1 MFSCLLNSK
10 NPDDLVMPS
19 IVVHKLAWYPDYS
32 PWCAQGCSTPC
43 PTSLSPSLSD
53 LFQAPPTLTKA
64 PNMTLHS
71 STHSSTT
78 RHQPLPQPTPKIH
91 THTHTHTHTA
101 PHCTTLHHT
110 APHCITHQEG
120 QWEQGSQHYCYTCNY
135 QTMYDDRN
143 TMLLLCKHRVTTV
156 TGVWPYIMV

>member
-32 PWCAQGCSTPC
+32 PWCVQGCSTPC
-43 PTSLSPSLSD
+43 PTSLSLSLSIWP
-53 LFQAPPTLTKA
+53 LSSPPTLTKA
-64 PNMTLHS
+64 PKAWHYMTLHS

-78 RHQPLPQPTPKIH
+78 RHQPLPQPTPK
-91 THTHTHTHTA
+91 THTHTHTA
-101 PHCTTLHHT
+101 LHWTTLHRTASHT
-110 APHCITHQEG
+110 RKGTGSRACSTIVILVITRLCMTIG
-120 QWEQGSQHYCYTCNY
+120 T
-135 QTMYDDRN
+135 